1 MTIEPKKIRD
11 LKVRKQK
18 AVDKM
23 WNHKRMFLKIQNTLP
38 KFDERIA
45 KEKEKQQAI
54 YT

>member
-11 LKVRKQK
+11 LEVKKQK

>member
-1 MTIEPKKIRD
+1 MTIEPNNIRD
-11 LKVRKQK
+11 LEVRKQK

>member
-11 LKVRKQK
+11 LEGRKQK

>member
-11 LKVRKQK
+11 LEVRKQK

-23 WNHKRMFLKIQNTLP
+23 WNHKRRFLKIQNTLP

>member
-11 LKVRKQK
+11 LEVRKQK

-38 KFDERIA
+38 KLDERIA